1 MSAPLVLV
9 ANARMPSQRA
19 QSLQVAQM
27 AAAFE
32 RAGAPTTLVHALRRD
47 TPAVGDPDTLWDHYA
62 VPVGARPGVEGVSC
76 VDWIDCVPRALQYFP
91 ARLQELTF
99 ARRAAR
105 AVERNHKGARALCRE
120 VETAHALGGRAGV
133 FLEIHRVPGGR
144 ARRRWLCEAAARA
157 AGTVAISSGVRDDL
171 VELGLDGS
179 KILVEHDG
187 FEPERFQGL
196 PAKAEAREELG
207 LDPARPTIVYS
218 GGLLGWKGVDVLV
231 EAARGLEGVC
241 VVIAGGM
248 DADVAELK
256 RRAEGLE
263 NVRIDGF
270 QPPGRVGLYLAA
282 ADVGVVPNRSSPP
295 ISSHYT
301 SPLKVFESMA
311 VGLPLVCSDLPS
323 LRDVLGEDEAYFVP
337 PDDPSELREGLR
349 RALTDEA
356 GRRDRSERLRA
367 RARAHSWGARAR
379 RILDWMEA
387 RG

>member
-47 TPAVGDPDTLWDHYA
+47 TPAVDDPDSLWDHYA
-62 VPVGARPGVEGVSC
+62 VPEGARPGVEGVSC
-76 VDWIDCVPRALQYFP
+76 VDWIDCVPRALQYIP
-91 ARLQELTF
+91 ARLQELSF

-105 AVERNHKGARALCRE
+105 AVERGHEGARALCRE
-120 VETAHALGGRAGV
+120 VETAHALGRRAGV

-196 PAKAEAREELG
+196 PDKADAREELG

-256 RRAEGLE
+256 RRAAGIE

-282 ADVGVVPNRSSPP
+282 ADLGVVPNRSSPP

-337 PDDPSELREGLR
+337 PDDPAELREGLR

-356 GRRDRSERLRA
+356 GRRDRAERLRT